1 MVDVTN
7 PSNNLSYTEKDFQTI
22 YPALLDLVKKL
33 TLKWDP
39 SISNESD
46 PGVILLKLDAI
57 LGDKLDYNID
67 KNVLETFPASV
78 TQLKN
83 ARQLYSQMGYEMK
96 WYNAGTTKIGLAW
109 KGERSEESEKT
120 WYYKIPQFTMVSDDE
135 DSIVFTLL
143 DNNIQLAED
152 GTPFSANA
160 IQGVVTDYTINDE
173 TLITAVNLDNEKKL
187 HFVDYNVA
195 ENGIYICDAGNTSN
209 DWLDTWKRV
218 DNLNVEEFG
227 QKIYRFGIDQAAGT
241 CYIQF
246 PDDIESLIGQG
257 IYIKYILTNGSEGN
271 IKAQLIDKLYHNI
284 SVLDPHNT
292 ENTVE
297 LNVDNIKVNNQ
308 ASVDDGT
315 DPEDIEGAYEGYKRT
330 VGTFNTLV
338 SLRDYFNYIV
348 ENNLVSNVI
357 VCDRT
362 NDPQTSYNIITSDGD
377 IETTVNQ
384 RTTKI
389 VIRDA
394 KEGNTNLTVD
404 CEEPSM
410 EPFELK
416 LYCLQ
421 NIKGFRDNSS
431 YENSFLIDSIDP
443 TLGTYGNVVADINS
457 SETKHIQHDFDT
469 LNPLTNHA
477 FTVETKGDTQ
487 IAAGYMYFINSYPI
501 VCKIIPTV
509 ELTKIQQTEVK
520 SNVLQALRDAYNA
533 SKIEFG
539 EEPDYQEI
547 EKTIENADSRIKI
560 AILNDFEYTL
570 YAVYYDSKKGS
581 EGIKTIKLSTKDA
594 DPTKDAINLDIL
606 AKSILAGV
614 TPLFAKESDL
624 TYLLNQSSIG
634 KEEVG
639 VLSTNVDIVLSN
651 MTDKS
656 NKYTLRDNESIVM
669 YAPNLVD
676 KTVYSTYTRFQ
687 YNIGVDVPANT
698 SYELKENESII
709 FYWKESDEEEAYH
722 YYLYS
727 GTAKTKP
734 VIKPSFSLKVSEWQD
749 DGTYIP
755 DGDISKRTYYTP
767 KAFQLIPNS
776 SGQTTANTVG
786 TVQIIKSDT
795 TQVAYTLTE
804 YVANRMLADSLSGT
818 KKIAIQELN
827 KAEVKQSYYMYWI
840 TNNKEETKN
849 ADGTKTITYSIAF
862 DENNEYLLKANEIFM
877 YTDATI
883 SGIVSLGE
891 GTKLVLMPVAG
902 SSAPI
907 TWKLETPE
915 IPISDLLNDGFTSD
929 NSGSWAR
936 MVGALNPS
944 VKNSVPGIVLT
955 VIEQQLASAS
965 TKEQIQADP
974 KFTGLN
980 WEVIF
985 SNDEHAYCGINT
997 FSYNDKYLDDYFKV
1011 YPDRESA
1018 DWPEIEGVNTVSQIS
1033 PYYRAVNV
1041 NNFVL
1046 ALDSDGQPI
1055 FSKNKN
1061 EILKPSNP
1069 DWIIQPYLFDSY
1081 KETIKWVPVTG
1092 PMVVP
1097 SGFPT
1102 RFFKRCTETEYNNAS
1117 TQVNCFSSKKNGY
1130 QPIGQ
1135 EMVEVNEK
1143 LVPKNFNAKKL
1154 RGYKFSAEEQYS
1166 LLIPEVSFSSND
1178 LTTPTAEQTVGAAT
1192 ALVYPAGTVVRC
1204 VYVDAEVEK
1213 EEEATTGT
1221 TKVVS
1226 YWIVVEPVDISI
1238 YMPRKLSLRDF
1249 NITLA
1254 ETKLNT
1260 VDISTA
1266 TWDGFSVLSLNMGPE
1281 KPQELLLG
1289 QSIYW
1294 GEQAGS
1300 RIEGGNPSD
1309 IGNPFVISDQELVR
1323 YGGKNIDI
1331 HYYDA
1336 DEKERTPILYWYRN
1350 TPISI
1355 VNDSAG
1361 LDNTITS
1368 YSTRIVLNIPDGSK
1382 GVYKITSK
1390 LPKGEY
1396 VLPIYS
1402 SADGVISN
1410 EGTTPGIVISAT
1422 SFQKLSK
1429 NPPSSGGGH
1438 YYSLDYNGESEA
1450 TVSIRVNNSTKKPQ
1464 TIVIDNLI
1472 PYTDFK
1478 GDEVLKAVQTLDVDD
1493 VFNYAHIVDEDILIE
1508 DPTKPISFF
1517 DKNHIFNKYTIAKID
1532 TSQFDKVTLSNRT
1545 LR

>member
-1 MVDVTN
+1 MVDITN

-109 KGERSEESEKT
+109 KGEKPEDSGKVE
-120 WYYKIPQFTMVSDDE
+120 YYKIPQFTMVSDDE

-257 IYIKYILTNGSEGN
+257 IYIKYILTSGSEGN

-284 SVLDPHNT
+284 SVPDPHNP

-308 ASVDDGT
+308 TSVDDGT
-315 DPEDIEGAYEGYKRT
+315 DPEDIEEAYEGYKRT

-389 VIRDA
+389 VEREA
-394 KEGNTNLTVD
+394 KEGAANLVVS
-404 CEEPSM
+404 CKEPSM

-421 NIKGFRDNSS
+421 NIKGFRDNGS
-431 YENSFLIDSIDP
+431 YENSFIVDSIDP
-443 TLGTYGNVVADINS
+443 TLGTYGNVVADIDS

-469 LNPLTNHA
+469 LDPLTTST
-477 FTVETKGDTQ
+477 FTVETKDDTKL
-487 IAAGYMYFINSYPI
+487 ASGYMYFINSYPI

-509 ELTKIQQTEVK
+509 ELTKVQQTEVK
-520 SNVLQALRDAYNA
+520 SNVLQALRDSYNA
-533 SKIEFG
+533 SKMEFG
-539 EEPDYQEI
+539 KEPDYQEI

-560 AILNDFEYTL
+560 AILNDFEYTT
-570 YAVYYDSKKGS
+570 YVVYYSN
-581 EGIKTIKLSTKDA
+581 GIKVEKLEDHSDIK
-594 DPTKDAINLDIL
+594 LDIL

-614 TPLFAKESDL
+614 TPLFTKGVDL
-624 TYLLNQSSIG
+624 TYLLNQSSMG
-634 KEEVG
+634 KAEVG
-639 VLSTNVDIVLSN
+639 ILSTNVDVNFDNSSPN
-651 MTDKS
+651 YVM
-656 NKYTLRDNESIVM
+656 RDNESIVM

-687 YNIGVDVPANT
+687 YNIGEDVPANT
-698 SYELKENESII
+698 SYQLKQNESIV

-722 YYLYS
+722 YYFYS
-727 GTAKTKP
+727 GDVDTSKGEQRPIIKSSFTLAK
-734 VIKPSFSLKVSEWQD
+734 SEWID
-749 DGTYIP
+749 NKTTAVVNDVETY
-755 DGDISKRTYYTP
+755 KYYTGSI
-767 KAFQLIPNS
+767 AGLIKNTPN
-776 SGQTTANTVG
+776 QTTANVYMTVN
-786 TVQIIKSDT
+786 ILKSKLTD
-795 TQVAYTLTE
+795 QSVSLTE
-804 YVANRMLADSLSGT
+804 YIANDLLADSLSGT
-818 KKIAIQELN
+818 KKIIVQELN

-849 ADGTKTITYSIAF
+849 ADGTKTITYSIDF

-891 GTKLVLMPVAG
+891 GTKLVLTPTD
-902 SSAPI
+902 SSTTSI
-907 TWKLETPE
+907 TWTLKTPE
-915 IPISDLLNDGFTSD
+915 ISVSDLLDMGFTTD
-929 NSGSWAR
+929 NSSSWAR
-936 MVGALNPS
+936 MVSTSSS
-944 VKNSVPGIVLT
+944 VQNTVIGKSLT
-955 VIEQQLASAS
+955 VVEQQLASAS
-965 TKEQIQADP
+965 TKETVS
-974 KFTGLN
+974 FTPS
-980 WEVIF
+980 F
-985 SNDEHAYCGINT
+985 SN
-997 FSYNDKYLDDYFKV
+997 
-1011 YPDRESA
+1011 
-1018 DWPEIEGVNTVSQIS
+1018 
-1033 PYYRAVNV
+1033 
-1041 NNFVL
+1041 
-1046 ALDSDGQPI
+1046 
-1055 FSKNKN
+1055 
-1061 EILKPSNP
+1061 
-1069 DWIIQPYLFDSY
+1069 
-1081 KETIKWVPVTG
+1081 VPW
-1092 PMVVP
+1092 
-1097 SGFPT
+1097 
-1102 RFFKRCTETEYNNAS
+1102 K
-1117 TQVNCFSSKKNGY
+1117 
-1130 QPIGQ
+1130 
-1135 EMVEVNEK
+1135 
-1143 LVPKNFNAKKL
+1143 
-1154 RGYKFSAEEQYS
+1154 
-1166 LLIPEVSFSSND
+1166 VSFSSNEHCEIGVLAFAGNGKYID
-1178 LTTPTAEQTVGAAT
+1178 TYYQPLGTNPRITQNISQITPSYIAGGVKNFCPALDKYGQPFFVKYSDIAKNHLVQPFPIDTYTKPISEGGLQWIPCINSGKPYLQESSEEDYNKAT
-1192 ALVYPAGTVVRC
+1192 DKQQITGSANVHVYGSSYSVNYTPLIALPI
-1204 VYVDAEVEK
+1204 E
-1213 EEEATTGT
+1213 
-1221 TKVVS
+1221 
-1226 YWIVVEPVDISI
+1226 
-1238 YMPRKLSLRDF
+1238 
-1249 NITLA
+1249 
-1254 ETKLNT
+1254 
-1260 VDISTA
+1260 DISTSSKYKNGSVIKVSSGNNVGEGTISYWRVVIPDTTTYFLPQRA
-1266 TWDGFSVLSLNMGPE
+1266 TIDKFNIKVAGTELSNVNIEGASWDGFSVLNLNMGPE
-1281 KPQELLLG
+1281 KPQELLSG
-1289 QSIYW
+1289 QSISW
-1294 GEQAGS
+1294 KDGNS
-1300 RIEGGNPSD
+1300 VVTIEGGDSSD
-1309 IGNPFVISDQELVR
+1309 QGNPFVISDQELVR

-1350 TPISI
+1350 TKITLE
-1355 VNDSAG
+1355 AG
-1361 LDNTITS
+1361 STSLENTITS
-1368 YSTRIVLNIPDGSK
+1368 SNTRIVLNIPVDGY
-1382 GVYKITSK
+1382 GTYKISSK
-1390 LPKGEY
+1390 LPAGNY
-1396 VLPIYS
+1396 VLPIY
-1402 SADGVISN
+1402 
-1410 EGTTPGIVISAT
+1410 ISANGFVT
-1422 SFQKLSK
+1422 EIVKPDDWSYLSGTIV
-1429 NPPSSGGGH
+1429 PEAGGNYFRVGFTED
-1438 YYSLDYNGESEA
+1438 SNLK
-1450 TVSIRVNNSTKKPQ
+1450 SISIVVDNTHTGKPQ
-1464 TIVIDNLI
+1464 TIIIDNLI
-1472 PYTDFK
+1472 PYTDFQ
-1478 GDEVLKAVQTLDVDD
+1478 GDDVLKAVQTLDVDD
-1493 VFNYAHIVDEDILIE
+1493 VFNYAHIVDDDILIE
-1508 DPTKPISFF
+1508 DPTQPISFF

-1532 TSQFDKVTLSNRT
+1532 TNQFDKVTLSNRT
-1545 LR
+1545 FR